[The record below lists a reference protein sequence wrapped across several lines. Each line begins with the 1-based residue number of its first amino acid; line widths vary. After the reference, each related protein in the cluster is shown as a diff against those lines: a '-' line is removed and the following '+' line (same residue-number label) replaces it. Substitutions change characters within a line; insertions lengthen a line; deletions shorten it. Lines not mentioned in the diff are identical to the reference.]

1 MDNRPIG
8 IFDSGVGGL
17 TVLKE
22 YLKVLPNESYIYF
35 GDTARLPYGSKSKD
49 TIVEYSKQIVDFLI
63 SKDVKLIVTACGTVS
78 SLAYDE
84 LVKTYDIPIINIISP
99 TAKKITDDNVGII
112 ATKATINSRAWENE
126 IHKYHPSVNTFSKAC
141 PLFVPIVEEGFA
153 NTKISSLIAKEYL
166 SSFKGTN
173 ITSLILGCTH
183 YPVLIEDIQKKL
195 GKKIKLI
202 NAGYYSALYAN
213 DFLTQNDYLAKND
226 SENIEFYSSDN
237 ELYFKEIAKTFF
249 PSIEKYTIKKHS
261 L

>member
-22 YLKVLPNESYIYF
+22 YLEILPNEKYIYF

-63 SKDVKLIVTACGTVS
+63 SKNVKLIVTACGTVS
-78 SLAYDE
+78 SLAYEE
-84 LVKTYDIPIINIISP
+84 LTKKYDIPIINIISP
-99 TAKKITDDNVGII
+99 TAKKITDTNVGII
-112 ATKATINSRAWENE
+112 ATKATINSKAWENE
-126 IHKYHPSVNTFSKAC
+126 IHKYHPNVNTYAKAC

-153 NTKISSLIAKEYL
+153 NTEIASLVIKEYL
-166 SSFKGTN
+166 SFFKDTN

-183 YPVLIEDIQKKL
+183 YPILNECIKNEL
-195 GKKIKLI
+195 GDNIKII
-202 NAGYYSALYAN
+202 NAGYYSAIYAK
-213 DFLTQNDYLAKND
+213 DFLKQNNYLADNNIG
-226 SENIEFYSSDN
+226 NIEFYSSDN
-237 ELYFKEIAKTFF
+237 EIYFKEIAKTFF
-249 PSIEKYTIKKHS
+249 PSIENYEVKKQS